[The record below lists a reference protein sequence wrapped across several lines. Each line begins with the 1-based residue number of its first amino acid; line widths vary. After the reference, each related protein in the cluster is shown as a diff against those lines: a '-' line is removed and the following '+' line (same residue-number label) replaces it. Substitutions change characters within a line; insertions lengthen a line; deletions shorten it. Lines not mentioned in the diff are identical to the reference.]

1 DLAGGRS
8 TFMMEMTEA
17 AGILQSSTARSL
29 VLMDEIGRGTSTY
42 DGLALAWA
50 IAHRLLNHN
59 QALTLFATHY
69 FELTRLPSV
78 APGAANVH
86 LAAAESSSGIVFLHE
101 GRPGPASRSYGI
113 QVAQRAGI
121 PNAVIRHASRE
132 LSRLEALGV
141 ATPQLDLFGSPS
153 ADTATDMAGTA
164 NTPLHTNNPDVE
176 EALALRDKLRDIDP
190 DQLSPREALDLLY
203 GLHQEFTS

>member
-1 DLAGGRS
+1 
-8 TFMMEMTEA
+8 MMEMTEA
-17 AGILQSSTARSL
+17 AGILQASTPHSL

-69 FELTRLPSV
+69 FELTRLPSES
-78 APGAANVH
+78 PMAANVH
-86 LAAAESSSGIVFLHE
+86 LAAAESASGIVFLHE
-101 GRPGPASRSYGI
+101 VRPGPASRSYGI

-121 PNAVIRHASRE
+121 PAAVIRHASKE

-141 ATPQLDLFGSPS
+141 ATPQLDLFGSGPLEAS
-153 ADTATDMAGTA
+153 ETPDENGGDSLADQDIL
-164 NTPLHTNNPDVE
+164 PPEVE
-176 EALALRDKLRDIDP
+176 NAIALRDKLRGIDP
-190 DQLSPREALDLLY
+190 DRLTPREALDLLY
-203 GLHQEFTS
+203 ALQEDIAT